1 MFDTKYLHKGPYP
14 RDEFEL
20 ENNPYENLMLSY
32 EKMKKSIFRLG
43 IHIILFFQTFFFL
56 DILLSQNLYYIEK
69 LVKKSLLTLE
79 SSTDQYLR
87 FFGNFL
93 P

>member
-1 MFDTKYLHKGPYP
+1 MLDTKYLHKGPYP
-14 RDEFEL
+14 RDEFEM
-20 ENNPYENLMLSY
+20 EYNPYENLILSY
-32 EKMKKSIFRLG
+32 EKIKKSFFRLG
-43 IHIILFFQTFFFL
+43 MHIFLFFL
-56 DILLSQNLYYIEK
+56 VICLLSQNLYYIEK